1 MSKKRGNGEGSIVQR
16 PDGVWEARLTLPHG
30 KRKSFYSKSRQVVAR
45 KLAEAL
51 RDREKGL
58 SLITDERLTVSAYLA
73 NWLER
78 MAPPR
83 VRPSTHRGYVS
94 ALGHVTA
101 AYGDL
106 RLTRL
111 TASHLTDLYARLQRP
126 PAPSDASDTA
136 ASDKGSKRAGRAL
149 SATTVHL
156 THVVLRKALS
166 DAVKLD
172 LLATNVSDRV
182 DAPRPRRPPVE
193 PLSPDEARRF
203 LEAAR
208 GERLEALY
216 TLAITSGMRLGEL
229 LALTWRA
236 VDLEAGS
243 LQVIG
248 TLQRGADRAW
258 EIAAP
263 KTAHSRRQIALT
275 PLAVD
280 ALRAHRARQRAER
293 LAVGDVWVDR
303 DLVFCDELGGFLNG
317 IGIQRYAYQRVLTK
331 AGLPHKRFHDLRH
344 TAATLLLGQRVHPK
358 VVSEMLGHATIG
370 ITLDLYSHTVPDL
383 QREAVGAL
391 EAVFRRGGRDAG

>member
-16 PDGVWEARLTLPHG
+16 PDGVWEARLTLSG
-30 KRKSFYSKSRQVVAR
+30 GRRKSFYSKSRQTVAR

-51 RDREKGL
+51 RDRERGL
-58 SLITDERLTVSAYLA
+58 SLITDERLTVAAYLA
-73 NWLER
+73 SWLER

-83 VRPSTHRGYVS
+83 VRPSTHRGYVT
-94 ALGHVTA
+94 ALAHVTA
-101 AYGDL
+101 AYGEL

-111 TASHLTDLYARLQRP
+111 TAAHLADLYASLQRP
-126 PAPSDASDTA
+126 PAPPDSSQP
-136 ASDKGSKRAGRAL
+136 DKGVKRSGRAL

-156 THVVLRKALS
+156 THVVLRKALA

-172 LLATNVSDRV
+172 LLASNVTDRV

-248 TLQRGADRAW
+248 TLQRGANKAW
-258 EIAAP
+258 EIAPP
-263 KTAHSRRQIALT
+263 KTSHSRRQIALT

-293 LAVGDVWVDR
+293 LALGDVWVDR

-317 IGIQRYAYQRVLTK
+317 TVIERYAYQRVLTR
-331 AGLPHKRFHDLRH
+331 AGLPHKTFHSLRH

-370 ITLDLYSHTVPDL
+370 ITLDLYSHALPDM
-383 QREAVGAL
+383 QREAAGAL
-391 EAVFRRGGRDAG
+391 ESVFRRGGRGAG